1 MGSEREKIEAELWR
15 HDVQPWVG
23 EQPILELG
31 AFQRVGGIG
40 DVIAGPFSPLVDAL
54 LRRPQAPG
62 RPARLPLTFLLAVT
76 PETVHAFHFAH
87 RGTHGV
93 KVRGEAA
100 VWLRG
105 DIRAVV
111 EEGGLSP
118 LILLEW
124 DGGSAECMGGVNA
137 RATASL
143 LTAPEEGVPRD

>member
-54 LRRPQAPG
+54 LRRRQPLAK
-62 RPARLPLTFLLAVT
+62 PARLPLTFLLAVT

-87 RGTHGV
+87 RGDHGV
-93 KVRGEAA
+93 KIRGEAG

-118 LILLEW
+118 LILFEW
-124 DGGSAECMGGVNA
+124 EGGSAECLGGVNA
-137 RATASL
+137 RATARL
-143 LTAPEEGVPRD
+143 LAPPEEGASRD

>member
-15 HDVQPWVG
+15 HEVQPWVG

-54 LRRPQAPG
+54 LRRRQPLAK
-62 RPARLPLTFLLAVT
+62 PARLPLTFLLAVT

-87 RGTHGV
+87 RGEHAV
-93 KVRGEAA
+93 KIRGEVG

-105 DIRAVV
+105 DIRAEV

-124 DGGSAECMGGVNA
+124 EGGSAECLGGVNA
-137 RATASL
+137 RATARL
-143 LTAPEEGVPRD
+143 LASPEEGASRD